1 MENQEIRVPK
11 AIYVVGPSSTGKSTL
26 CTALAKKLNLRETA
40 YVTEVART
48 VLREKG
54 YPRKDVHRLQMQQE
68 IMLAHLQKEQ
78 RARNE
83 TQDLILCDRS
93 AVDPIVYAILT
104 SKDEQD
110 GIERRDKF
118 IQLDE
123 FQNILPL
130 YQQSLFILLES
141 VEEWLV
147 DDGVR
152 SIENQKECF
161 EVFQIILQHLG
172 IKYRVMGSNLKPL
185 EERVE
190 TTMKWGGLV

>member
-40 YVTEVART
+40 YVTEVARA

-54 YPRKDVHRLQMQQE
+54 YPRKDVHRLQIQQE

-78 RARNE
+78 QARNE
-83 TQDLILCDRS
+83 TQDIILCDRS

-190 TTMKWGGLV
+190 TMMRWGGLV

>member
-1 MENQEIRVPK
+1 MENEEIRVPK

-40 YVTEVART
+40 YVTEVARA

-54 YPRKDVHRLQMQQE
+54 YSRKDVHRLQIQQE

-78 RARNE
+78 QARNE

-172 IKYRVMGSNLKPL
+172 IKYRVMGSNLRPL

-190 TTMKWGGLV
+190 TTMRWGGLV